1 MNPAQC
7 EAYVDAASAAID
19 LKLDAAHRPGVL
31 RYVALAAEM
40 AALVDA
46 VELAPHDE
54 TAMHFTPISPRK
66 AGGEA

>member
-1 MNPAQC
+1 M

-19 LKLDAAHRPGVL
+19 LKLDDSHRPGVL
-31 RYVALAAEM
+31 RYVALAADM

-54 TAMHFTPISPRK
+54 TAVHFAPISPRK
-66 AGGEA
+66 AGAGI